1 MSQPPPQPP
10 AQAPP
15 PAAPAQPQ
23 VAKGMLPRRLGIAAP
38 PPGGAPEGPGGLQ
51 RPGDALMTSSPYL
64 KSMALLDS
72 LDLQQLMAGGDLA
85 PARRRRP
92 RARPESGRGA
102 RRRGKERAIRRARA
116 ATRARSRGSAPRR
129 RAAARPGAGA
139 AARRPG
145 AATRIWPTPPRRS
158 VDSPNLSALS
168 AVATQ
173 ADSSPAYGTQTTARP
188 AAPRRRAPRRRP
200 STQRGLGR
208 ADGRVRAEPA
218 AHLEP
223 RAAHG
228 DGARAASSLCRRG
241 RETPRT
247 QAAAV
252 AGARRRGA
260 EPRDLSLPAA
270 SGGLPPRPPPG
281 ALARRAEAGAP
292 TTTATT
298 AAAAAATATAKQR
311 KDIRRERNREHA
323 RISRERKRQKLEHL
337 QEENDALRRKEQ
349 VLVDERDRLRE
360 RLSTVEHENSQLRTW
375 IRTNSGDD
383 AEPPPPPARS
393 PDL

>member
-1 MSQPPPQPP
+1 MIETINPLDLGLDVVARTVALVSMSQPPPQPP

-139 AARRPG
+139 AARRPE
-145 AATRIWPTPPRRS
+145 APRTRVWPTPPPRRS

-188 AAPRRRAPRRRP
+188 AAPRRAAPRAARPFERAQAPLKAAPTAASGPSLRRISSHEQLTATARAPRP
-200 STQRGLGR
+200 L
-208 ADGRVRAEPA
+208 D
-218 AHLEP
+218 
-223 RAAHG
+223 
-228 DGARAASSLCRRG
+228 
-241 RETPRT
+241 
-247 QAAAV
+247 V
-252 AGARRRGA
+252 AG
-260 EPRDLSLPAA
+260 D
-270 SGGLPPRPPPG
+270 
-281 ALARRAEAGAP
+281 
-292 TTTATT
+292 
-298 AAAAAATATAKQR
+298 AKR
-311 KDIRRERNREHA
+311 
-323 RISRERKRQKLEHL
+323 
-337 QEENDALRRKEQ
+337 ALR
-349 VLVDERDRLRE
+349 
-360 RLSTVEHENSQLRTW
+360 T
-375 IRTNSGDD
+375 
-383 AEPPPPPARS
+383 
-393 PDL
+393 